1 MASTADSQPT
11 ANRSRRQRKRMIAW
25 VAPVAAAALAVGGG
39 LLANTTAS
47 AEPPLP
53 KKTAQQL
60 LTAVAGANVPGLSG
74 TVTETA
80 NLGLPSLPTGGQGGP
95 MASSN
100 FSDLI
105 SGTHTLNVWSSGSD
119 KSRVALLGT
128 YGESDL
134 VRNGNQSWLWSSKDK
149 QATHTTF
156 TGQVP
161 TEAPAAQ
168 TPQQLAA
175 QALKAV
181 DPSTAVSVSR
191 NVTVAGRPS
200 YELVLTPKDDRS
212 LVHSVT
218 IAVDA
223 KTSVPLRVA
232 VTADGQTKPALS
244 AGFTKVNF
252 SVPAASTFSF
262 TPPAG
267 TKVTQKTVTA
277 PSKGDRADAK
287 KQANKADAGT
297 TIVRKG
303 WTAVVITKAD
313 QGMFG
318 AAGPSTKSG
327 PAGRVDDG
335 HGSANG
341 QLLQSLPKVSGSWG
355 SGRLLSGALFS
366 AVITDDG
373 RIAVGAVRPELLY
386 SALQK

>member
-1 MASTADSQPT
+1 ML
-11 ANRSRRQRKRMIAW
+11 AW

-47 AEPPLP
+47 AAPPLP

-60 LTAVAGANVPGLSG
+60 LTAVAGAHVSGLSG

-80 NLGLPSLPTGGQGGP
+80 NLGLPSLPTGDQGGP

-105 SGTHTLNVWSSGSD
+105 SGTHTLNVWSSGSG
-119 KSRVALLGT
+119 KSRVALMGT

-134 VRNGNQSWLWSSKDK
+134 VRNGNQSWLWSSKNK

-156 TGQVP
+156 KGQAAKGQLQ
-161 TEAPAAQ
+161 TEAPDAQ
-168 TPQQLAA
+168 TPQQLAE
-175 QALKAV
+175 QALKAI
-181 DPSTAVSVSR
+181 DPSTTVSVAR

-200 YELVLTPKDDRS
+200 YELVLTPKDHRS
-212 LVHSVT
+212 LVHTVT
-218 IAVDA
+218 IAIDS

-244 AGFTKVNF
+244 AGFTKINF
-252 SVPAASTFSF
+252 SVPAASNFAF
-262 TPPAG
+262 NAPAG
-267 TKVTQKTVTA
+267 AKVTQKTVTA
-277 PSKGDRADAK
+277 PSKSDRTDAT
-287 KQANKADAGT
+287 KQANKAAAGT
-297 TIVRKG
+297 TVVGKG
-303 WTAVVITKAD
+303 WTSVVVTKAD
-313 QGMFG
+313 QPMFG
-318 AAGPSTKSG
+318 ASGPATKSG

-335 HGSANG
+335 HSSGTGSVNG
-341 QLLQSLPKVSGSWG
+341 QLLQSLPRVSGSWG

-366 AVITDDG
+366 AVITNDG

>member
-1 MASTADSQPT
+1 MLT
-11 ANRSRRQRKRMIAW
+11 W

-39 LLANTTAS
+39 LLADNTAS
-47 AEPPLP
+47 AQPPLP
-53 KKTAQQL
+53 KKTAHQL
-60 LTAVAGANVPGLSG
+60 LTAVAGAKVSGLSG

-80 NLGLPSLPTGGQGGP
+80 DLGLPSLPTGGQGGP

-105 SGTHTLNVWSSGSD
+105 SGTHTLNVWSSGTD

-134 VRNGNQSWLWSSKDK
+134 VRNGNQTWLWSSKDK
-149 QATHTTF
+149 QATHTVF

-161 TEAPAAQ
+161 TEAGTAQ
-168 TPQQLAA
+168 TPQQLAE
-175 QALKAV
+175 QALKAI
-181 DPSTAVSVSR
+181 DPSTRVSVSR
-191 NVTVAGRPS
+191 NVTIAGRPA
-200 YELVLTPKDDRS
+200 YELVLTPRDDRS
-212 LVHSVT
+212 LVNTVT
-218 IAVDA
+218 IAIDS
-223 KTSVPLRVA
+223 KTSIPLQVA

-252 SVPAASTFSF
+252 SVPNASNFTFN
-262 TPPAG
+262 PPAG

-277 PSKGDRADAK
+277 PNKSDRADAR
-287 KQANKADAGT
+287 KQAHRAAADT
-297 TIVRKG
+297 TTVGKG
-303 WTAVVITKAD
+303 WTTVVITKAD
-313 QGMFG
+313 QSAFG
-318 AAGPSTKSG
+318 PAGSSRKSG
-327 PAGRVDDG
+327 PAGRVDNG
-335 HGSANG
+335 KPMGQEYG

-355 SGRLLSGALFS
+355 SGRLLSGTLFS